1 MIIKDNMMNNEIRK
15 LAENAGFVFWSK
27 EEDETMPIDWSSNYD
42 EEFEIFA
49 NSIIQKC
56 IDICN
61 EGTLTQ
67 TTSAGAAQRIQQ
79 YFSV

>member
-1 MIIKDNMMNNEIRK
+1 MNNEIRK
-15 LAENAGFVFWSK
+15 LAEDAGFVFWSK

-49 NSIIQKC
+49 YSLIQKC

-61 EGTLTQ
+61 EGTSTQ
-67 TTSAGAAQRIQQ
+67 STSAGAAQRIQQ
-79 YFSV
+79 YFGV